1 MFFFLNG
8 AEPYF
13 RKTDRIPGFHTN
25 QIHSAPSWNEQP
37 VGNRHQ
43 ECQTL
48 VTLAWTPG
56 SYVENIIEVP
66 FRENTFRH
74 LFAIVLSISGYH
86 LSTSTVAFTQIQKT
100 PPESRHVVYIFFFA
114 LAMWLVASRLE
125 NLVTL
130 IRHRRTSSNFGVSLV
145 NRDNMFDLITLN
157 QEILIFRP
165 WKPLS
170 MTYGHSLHQL
180 IN

>member
-1 MFFFLNG
+1 
-8 AEPYF
+8 
-13 RKTDRIPGFHTN
+13 
-25 QIHSAPSWNEQP
+25 
-37 VGNRHQ
+37 
-43 ECQTL
+43 
-48 VTLAWTPG
+48 
-56 SYVENIIEVP
+56 
-66 FRENTFRH
+66 
-74 LFAIVLSISGYH
+74 
-86 LSTSTVAFTQIQKT
+86 
-100 PPESRHVVYIFFFA
+100 VYIFFFA

-130 IRHRRTSSNFGVSLV
+130 TRHRRTSSNFGVSLV
-145 NRDNMFDLITLN
+145 NRDIMFDLITLN